1 MPTIEVRQAR
11 LHYERTGEGPGVL
24 FVHGQ
29 CGDADT
35 FADQARRLSDRA
47 TCVRYDRRGHTRSER
62 GDGDI
67 TDAGHADDAVA
78 LIDALGLA
86 PCLLVGSSGGAAI
99 SVEVA
104 LRHGHLLRGAVF
116 SEPPLFSIDP
126 EAGQALMAAIVP
138 RVEAALADGD
148 PKAWVDAFFSF
159 VCPGLWGA
167 LDEAGRDRFRAN
179 ADIGL
184 EDLKSPS
191 LAVTAADLG
200 SVTTPTLVLAGA
212 LSHPTFLS
220 VARGLAAA
228 LPDAR
233 YLELE
238 GSGHV
243 TYFEQ
248 VDAFAAALAAFA
260 TEVDPRAVPR

>member
-1 MPTIEVRQAR
+1 VPTIEIRDAR
-11 LHYERTGEGPGVL
+11 LHYERTGDGPAVL

-35 FADQARRLSDRA
+35 FADQAGRLSDRA

-62 GDGDI
+62 GDGEI
-67 TDAGHADDAVA
+67 TDPGHADDAAA
-78 LIDALGLA
+78 LIDTLGLA

-99 SVEVA
+99 GLDVA
-104 LRHGHLLRGAVF
+104 LRHAHLLRGAVF

-126 EAGQALMAAIVP
+126 VPGQALMAEIVP
-138 RVEAALADGD
+138 VVEAALADGD
-148 PKAWVDAFFSF
+148 PQAWVDAFFSF

-184 EDLKSPS
+184 EDLRSPS
-191 LAVTAADLG
+191 LAATGAELEA
-200 SVTTPTLVLAGA
+200 VTTPTLVIAGG

-220 VARGLAAA
+220 ISRALAAA

-248 VDAFAAALAAFA
+248 ADAFAAALAAFV
-260 TEVDPRAVPR
+260 TELDGRAVPR